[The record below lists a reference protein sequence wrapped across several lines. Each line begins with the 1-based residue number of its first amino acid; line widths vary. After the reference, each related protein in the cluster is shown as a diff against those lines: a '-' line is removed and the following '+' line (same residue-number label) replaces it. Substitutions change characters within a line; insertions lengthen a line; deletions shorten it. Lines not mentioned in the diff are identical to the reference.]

1 MSRLVFSVVGL
12 ALGLL
17 LVRTEPAFAERRVAL
32 VIGNSAYQNAPALT
46 DPRRDAEAMAA
57 TFRSAGFDVVSA
69 QYDLGSAQFKQ
80 AIGQFETAAASS
92 DIAVVYFSGYGIDVQ
107 GVNYLI
113 PVDAKLVSEQDIADW
128 AMTLDQLAKAVEGA
142 ARLRLVILDASRA
155 DPFARTINQQ
165 GVAQTVMPG
174 LSEVDPNNGTLIAY
188 AAKAGSLSDDGD
200 GEHSTYSAA
209 LLRNLFAPGL
219 DIRLAFGRVLVDV
232 LRQTGNR
239 QEPFVYGSLPGR
251 NIALVPAPANRPGVD
266 LHGEKI
272 DYSVVEKIGTAHA
285 WEVFLVQHPTGFYSS
300 AARAELRLA
309 EAEIPPASPT
319 PVPSPP
325 LAPPGSPLPLSPPVA
340 PLPPSGPS
348 AELQPPGSVV
358 PPAVERP
365 DLVRA
370 AQLELTRL
378 GCFSGAPDGALNDA
392 TKAAIQ
398 AYRKALGEKPIGG
411 DVEITGAFVG
421 ELRQQTVRVCP
432 LICPDGKVAVGE
444 QCVDAAKAK
453 AIARQKEK
461 DQSARPV
468 ARPRPEAPP
477 PPRVTQQAPPARAQS
492 APPIGVGF

>member
-1 MSRLVFSVVGL
+1 MSRLVLAVLGL
-12 ALGLL
+12 AVGLL

-80 AIGQFETAAASS
+80 AVAQFETAAAGS
-92 DIAVVYFSGYGIDVQ
+92 DIAAVYFSGYGIDVQ

-113 PVDAKLVSEQDIADW
+113 PVDAKLASEQDVADR
-128 AMTLDQLAKAVEGA
+128 AMTLDQLAKAAEGA

-155 DPFARTINQQ
+155 DPFARSINQQ
-165 GVAQTVMPG
+165 STAQAVMPG
-174 LSEVDPNNGTLIAY
+174 LAEVTPNNGTLIAY
-188 AAKAGSLSDDGD
+188 AAKAGSLSEDGNS
-200 GEHSTYSAA
+200 EHSTYTAA

-232 LRQTGNR
+232 LRVTGNR
-239 QEPFVYGSLPGR
+239 QEPFVYGSLAGR

-272 DYSVVEKIGTAHA
+272 DYSVVEKTGTAHA

-309 EAEIPPASPT
+309 EAELPPASPT
-319 PVPSPP
+319 PVPAPP
-325 LAPPGSPLPLSPPVA
+325 LAPPVS
-340 PLPPSGPS
+340 PLPPSGPT

-365 DLVRA
+365 DLVRL
-370 AQLELTRL
+370 AQMELTRL
-378 GCFSGAPDGALNDA
+378 GCFSGVPDGALNDA

-398 AYRKALGEKPIGG
+398 AYRKALGEKPIGD
-411 DVEITGAFVG
+411 DVEITGVFVG

-432 LICPDGKVAVGE
+432 LVCPNSQVAVGE

-453 AIARQKEK
+453 AIAHQKEK

-477 PPRVTQQAPPARAQS
+477 PPRITQQTPAAH
-492 APPIGVGF
+492 PGVMPGVGF

>member
-1 MSRLVFSVVGL
+1 MSRLVFSVIGL

-17 LVRTEPAFAERRVAL
+17 LVRAEPAFAERRVAL

-46 DPRRDAEAMAA
+46 DPRRDADAMAA
-57 TFRSAGFDVVSA
+57 TFRNAGFDVVSA
-69 QYDLGSAQFKQ
+69 QYDLGNAQFKQ
-80 AIGQFETAAASS
+80 AVAQFEADAAGS
-92 DIAVVYFSGYGIDVQ
+92 DVAVVYFSGYGIDVR

-113 PVDAKLVSEQDIADW
+113 PVDAKLVSEQDVADR

-155 DPFARTINQQ
+155 DPFARTIDQQ
-165 GVAQTVMPG
+165 GAAQAVMPG
-174 LSEVDPNNGTLIAY
+174 LAEVDPNNGTLIAY
-188 AAKAGSLSDDGD
+188 AAKADSLSEDGA
-200 GEHSTYSAA
+200 GEHSTYTAA

-232 LRQTGNR
+232 LRVTANR

-309 EAEIPPASPT
+309 EAEIPPASP
-319 PVPSPP
+319 PVVLSPP
-325 LAPPGSPLPLSPPVA
+325 LVPPVSPLPPEVP

-348 AELQPPGSVV
+348 AELQPPGTAV
-358 PPAVERP
+358 PPAIERP
-365 DLVRA
+365 DLVHA
-370 AQLELTRL
+370 AQVELTRL
-378 GCFSGAPDGALNDA
+378 GCFSGTPDGTLNAA

-411 DVEITGAFVG
+411 DVEITGIFVDA
-421 ELRQQTVRVCP
+421 LRQQTVRVCP

-453 AIARQKEK
+453 AIAHQKEK
-461 DQSARPV
+461 DQPARPV
-468 ARPRPEAPP
+468 ARPRPEAAPA
-477 PPRVTQQAPPARAQS
+477 PRITQQTPAARPS
-492 APPIGVGF
+492 VMPGVGF